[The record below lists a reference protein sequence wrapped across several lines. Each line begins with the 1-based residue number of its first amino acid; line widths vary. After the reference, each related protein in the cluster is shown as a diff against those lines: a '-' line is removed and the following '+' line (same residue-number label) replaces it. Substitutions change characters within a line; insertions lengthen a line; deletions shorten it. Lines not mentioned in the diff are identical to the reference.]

1 MYCTTKEEYLSIEKM
16 KKMKNVEKIK
26 MKIYKN
32 SIWAI
37 KTMFQFKFYKLKI
50 ICVWVKLNENK
61 SLNKQI

>member
-26 MKIYKN
+26 
-32 SIWAI
+32 
-37 KTMFQFKFYKLKI
+37 I